1 MQEEWMGQT
10 SSKFRGHKLHVPQPD
25 YKETK
30 HPLFQAEQRKHF
42 PSQVSHE
49 SKWKSSIR
57 LNKDTHVSPCIDE
70 YIPPKYK
77 VERVFTETKERAE
90 KKHITAKPS
99 EAQVELGLKTF
110 VDIHNKKSVN
120 EFS

>member
-1 MQEEWMGQT
+1 M
-10 SSKFRGHKLHVPQPD
+10 
-25 YKETK
+25 
-30 HPLFQAEQRKHF
+30 
-42 PSQVSHE
+42 
-49 SKWKSSIR
+49 
-57 LNKDTHVSPCIDE
+57 DE
-70 YIPPKYK
+70 YAPPKNK

-110 VDIHNKKSVN
+110 SDIHNKTTVN